1 MATMQ
6 DIVDRGRKPVQ
17 DAAKT
22 RFSDADLLRF
32 ANDFVQIARRER
44 PDLFFG
50 SFSTLPGDTVIG
62 GTFPLPVE
70 LESAAADYVTAR
82 AEATGDEASL
92 EQKAVAFM
100 RLAGAGLTGSAG

>member
-1 MATMQ
+1 MQ
-6 DIVDRGRKPVQ
+6 DIVDRGRVPLQ

-22 RFSDADLLRF
+22 RFTDATLLRF

-50 SFSTLPGDTVIG
+50 QFAALPGDTVIG
-62 GTFPLPVE
+62 NPFPLQVE

-82 AEATGDEASL
+82 AEATGSEA
-92 EQKAVAFM
+92 EIEGRAVAFM
-100 RLAGAGLTGSAG
+100 RLAGGGLTGSAG